1 MLPPRGSVAIAARPG
16 VLVVSG
22 GEPGEAWLDYDEM
35 VLEVLVQ
42 VDDAVELRDGDLVA
56 TDSRWLRY
64 ECTED
69 SRAPRLVV
77 LDDDGAP
84 QTVVSLHGDSFVR
97 GRDLVLTRAIP
108 LAERHL
114 EIVMREGDVFLNNL
128 AEPGRTW
135 LLATPGEAV
144 AANSTLA
151 VGGRVLRL
159 YAPAPFEPEPPLTEL
174 ASCVT
179 TATVIKP
186 PPTGYCAPEVAVP

>member
-1 MLPPRGSVAIAARPG
+1 MAIAARPG

-35 VLEVLVQ
+35 VVEVLVQ

-64 ECTED
+64 ECTD
-69 SRAPRLVV
+69 DGRAPRLVV

-84 QTVVSLHGDSFVR
+84 QMVVSLDDDSFVR
-97 GRDLVLTRAIP
+97 GHDLMLTRALP

-114 EIVMREGDVFLNNL
+114 EIVMRDGDVFLNNL
-128 AEPGRTW
+128 DEPGRTW

-144 AANSTLA
+144 AADSTLA

-159 YAPAPFEPEPPLTEL
+159 HAPAPCEPEPPLTEI
-174 ASCVT
+174 ASHLTSAMVLE
-179 TATVIKP
+179 P
-186 PPTGYCAPEVAVP
+186 PPTMHGTPEVAVS